1 MNMNK
6 KELLK
11 SFIIGSSIPAFIIL
25 FIVVIYLFKIKE
37 ATFNYYRYSILAP
50 IGIGFLSMLSKY
62 ISITYNIDLKTS
74 YFIISLLSA
83 LFVSINISIGNGAYK
98 FKSNNRWYFQ
108 YLLIF
113 IGHLFIYNKIIY
125 PLDSYL

>member
-1 MNMNK
+1 MDPK
-6 KELLK
+6 QLIK

-50 IGIGFLSMLSKY
+50 IGMGLLSLIAKF
-62 ISITYNIDLKTS
+62 ISIKYNISLKLC
-74 YFIISLLSA
+74 YFIVSLFSA
-83 LFVSINISIGNGAYK
+83 LFVSINISREEGAYN
-98 FKSNNRWYFQ
+98 FKTKNRWYLQ

-113 IGHLFIYNKIIY
+113 IGHLFIYNCIIY
-125 PLDSYL
+125 PLDLYLN

>member
-1 MNMNK
+1 MNK

-25 FIVVIYLFKIKE
+25 FVVVIYLFKIKE
-37 ATFNYYRYSILAP
+37 ASFNYYRYSVLAP
-50 IGIGFLSMLSKY
+50 IGIGLLSMLSKY
-62 ISITYNIDLKTS
+62 ISITYNINLKTS

-83 LFVSINISIGNGAYK
+83 LFVSINISIGDGAYK

-125 PLDSYL
+125 PLDLYL

>member
-1 MNMNK
+1 MI

-11 SFIIGSSIPAFIIL
+11 SFIIGSSVIAYFII

-50 IGIGFLSMLSKY
+50 IGIGLLSALAKF
-62 ISITYNIDLKTS
+62 ISIKYNISLKIS
-74 YFIISLLSA
+74 YFIVSLLSA
-83 LFVSINISIGNGAYK
+83 LFVSINISRGKKAYN
-98 FKSNNRWYFQ
+98 FKSKNRWYLQ

-113 IGHLFIYNKIIY
+113 LGHLFVYNKIIY
-125 PLDSYL
+125 PLDVYL